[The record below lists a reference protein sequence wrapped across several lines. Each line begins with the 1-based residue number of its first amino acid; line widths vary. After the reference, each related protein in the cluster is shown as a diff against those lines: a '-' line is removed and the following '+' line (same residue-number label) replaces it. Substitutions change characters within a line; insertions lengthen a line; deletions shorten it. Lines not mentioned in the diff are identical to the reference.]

1 MEDNL
6 FSKEQIEQ
14 IRKANSKIRANLD
27 LDKYD
32 PKKDTEDLK
41 KLLKKAEKSRFSKD
55 LDAFVEKD
63 NPNPTKKSQATV
75 KKGNPAAI
83 DTMLRKAFRAIDLE
97 KAREGKKG
105 LMTPAEARER
115 TDNARELNK
124 AIQSSA
130 KSGGSR
136 GGSGIGGGGGMF
148 PDTEKVPGKRPL
160 KMKHGGMVKS
170 SASKRAD
177 GIVKKGKTRG
187 RMV

>member
-1 MEDNL
+1 LED
-6 FSKEQIEQ
+6 K
-14 IRKANSKIRANLD
+14 R
-27 LDKYD
+27 
-32 PKKDTEDLK
+32 
-41 KLLKKAEKSRFSKD
+41 KKAFKPPEKSRQSFR
-55 LDAFVEKD
+55 AFVEKD

-105 LMTPAEARER
+105 IMTASEARER

-136 GGSGIGGGGGMF
+136 GGGGGGGGGGLF
-148 PDTEKVPGKRPL
+148 PTERGLPGGKRPL

>member
-1 MEDNL
+1 MKELMGTLSPAYGMIKGEGL
-6 FSKEQIEQ
+6 FGNAVGLLPAIAKDARGDRQ
-14 IRKANSKIRANLD
+14 K
-27 LDKYD
+27 
-32 PKKDTEDLK
+32 KKDEEAA
-41 KLLKKAEKSRFSKD
+41 KASG
-55 LDAFVEKD
+55 AFVEKD

-105 LMTPAEARER
+105 LMTPSEARER

-160 KMKHGGMVKS
+160 QAMKKGGMVKS

>member
-1 MEDNL
+1 M
-6 FSKEQIEQ
+6 
-14 IRKANSKIRANLD
+14 
-27 LDKYD
+27 DKND
-32 PKKDTEDLK
+32 IF
-41 KLLKKAEKSRFSKD
+41 LKKAEKSRFSKD

-148 PDTEKVPGKRPL
+148 PDTVVCR
-160 KMKHGGMVKS
+160 VS
-170 SASKRAD
+170 VR
-177 GIVKKGKTRG
+177 
-187 RMV
+187 